1 MGGIACRLDV
11 DMDEL
16 RWCDDLPSDELDGAQ
31 RLIHAVPGRSRQRD
45 ALWTVDEPTARRES
59 GSRLR
64 PSSSAST
71 PISYIA
77 GKPGVRSDFTET
89 LYWNPLLIADA
100 DGRASI
106 HFDLSDAVTA
116 FRLTADAHGS
126 GRLGS
131 GRAEIVSRIPFNL
144 EPKLPLEVN
153 AGDRIDLPL
162 AVVNDTKAPLPVE
175 LKIDCGKLVTL
186 EGSPQR
192 KLTLAANQRG
202 REYFVLNVTG
212 RRASAI

>member
-1 MGGIACRLDV
+1 M
-11 DMDEL
+11 
-16 RWCDDLPSDELDGAQ
+16 
-31 RLIHAVPGRSRQRD
+31 
-45 ALWTVDEPTARRES
+45 
-59 GSRLR
+59 
-64 PSSSAST
+64 
-71 PISYIA
+71 
-77 GKPGVRSDFTET
+77 RSDFAET

-202 REYFVLNVTG
+202 REYFVLDVTG
-212 RRASAI
+212 QKGRCDLTFHGTAGNLHEARSA